1 MSDIVKTG
9 ADIQQDPVQPVGNPP
24 LSQATLTSHLKN
36 FNPPKQTDAE
46 IEADELADD
55 LDGFKLPKTLK
66 AAHEL
71 LTAIQ
76 SGQPADAAA
85 FKVKTAKLGLLMA
98 HISKLGEG
106 VQPAE
111 IGTDARKSITSAQSA
126 GADALK
132 LDLLSRSHPEVK
144 ALLEKT
150 AALEKQILELKN
162 KTQ

>member
-1 MSDIVKTG
+1 MSDTVKSG

-24 LSQATLTSHLKN
+24 LSQATLTSHLTN
-36 FNPPKQTDAE
+36 FNPPKQTDEE
-46 IEADELADD
+46 IAAVELADD

-71 LTAIQ
+71 LTTLQTA
-76 SGQPADAAA
+76 QPADAAE
-85 FKVKTAKLGLLMA
+85 FKVKSAKIGLLMA

-106 VQPAE
+106 IQPAE

-132 LDLLSRSHPEVK
+132 LELLSRSHPEVK
-144 ALLEKT
+144 ALIEKC
-150 AALEKQILELKN
+150 ADLEKQILKLK
-162 KTQ
+162 Q